1 MDNVRIFLGDYF
13 LASLIE
19 QKEKKLNHC
28 YLIEFFIFPAI
39 FFWRLFGVGELCNDE
54 FGYFSML
61 T

>member
-1 MDNVRIFLGDYF
+1 MDNVRIFLEDYF

-19 QKEKKLNHC
+19 QKKKLNHC

-39 FFWRLFGVGELCNDE
+39 FFWRLFGVGEICNDE